1 MSTTD
6 TITITGAKEH
16 NLKNI
21 SVEIPKNKLI
31 VFTGI
36 SGSGKS
42 SLAFDTLYAEGQRR
56 YVESL
61 SSYARQFLG
70 VMHKPEVE
78 QIDGLS
84 PAISIDQ
91 KTTSHNPRSTVGT
104 ITEIYDY
111 LRLLFAKVGRPHC
124 QNCGKEIATQS
135 IDQIVAHI
143 LEEIENRVN
152 GTSVRLMIL
161 SPIIRQKKGEFTG
174 LFQTL
179 QKKGYLRVRIDGRLY
194 SMDEDLTLIKTN
206 KHDISALI
214 DRLVISKKQLR
225 DETER
230 KTLKSRISQSV
241 EESLK
246 LADGLVI
253 TSFIEDDSL
262 NFPDNPK
269 EYTDKLFSEKR
280 ACSDCGISVSEIE
293 PRLFSFNSPQG
304 ACETCNGLGAL
315 QKIDISKIIAPS
327 LTLSEGAIIPFA
339 RMMSGDT
346 WWSRLVKTAVE
357 KTGYDFRK
365 TPFEEM
371 DEATKN
377 LLLYGSEKVYRVE
390 GENRFGR
397 QTVIHEQFEGFVK
410 NLERRYNET
419 DSDFI
424 RKEIAA
430 YMHKQTC
437 PDCNGA
443 RLKPEALSVY
453 IDNQNIA
460 QVSKLPIKKA
470 LSWVESLSSNK
481 DLSQKEKL
489 IGQTILK
496 EIITRLSFLSS
507 VGLNY
512 LNLSRE
518 ASTLAGGEA
527 QRIRLASQIGTGL
540 TGVLYILDEPTI
552 GLHQRDNHQLIQTL
566 KELQLKGNTVIVVE
580 HDRDVMLAA
589 DYILDIGPK
598 AGVLGGEIVAKGTP
612 AEILANKNSL
622 TGKYLSR
629 KKDVIRK
636 KGGKNSGTKYNSG
649 KNSGDDSERRIVDED
664 APIKKSS
671 IRITGANHH
680 NLKDLDVE
688 FPLGKLTCITGI
700 SGSGK
705 STLLHDTLYTHLAT
719 HLEKSIKTIAGDIK
733 TITVPDEVRRVSLI
747 DQSPIGKTPRS
758 NPATY
763 TKIFDYIRKIFANT
777 RDAQVRGFNA
787 GRFSFNVKSGRCETC
802 QGDGQIK
809 IEMQFLPDVY
819 VTCDVCNG
827 KRYSEETLE
836 VAYKNKNI
844 SQVLDMTIDEAADF
858 FKSQSTIA
866 KKIQTLQD
874 VGLGYIKL
882 GQPAPT
888 LSGGE
893 AQRVKLAK
901 ELSTKT
907 LDHVVYLLDEPTT
920 GLHFEDVKKL
930 LEVLSQLVDQ
940 NNTVILIEHNL
951 DVIKNSDWIIDL
963 GPEGGEGGG
972 EIIAV
977 GTPHNIANNKNSIT
991 GEYLKKELE
1000 ESGLNLKD

>member
-1 MSTTD
+1 MSTRD
-6 TITITGAKEH
+6 TITITGAREH
-16 NLKNI
+16 NLKDI
-21 SVEIPKNKLI
+21 TVEIPKNKLI

-70 VMHKPEVE
+70 VMHKPDVD
-78 QIDGLS
+78 QIEGLS

-111 LRLLFAKVGRPHC
+111 LRLLFARVGRPHC
-124 QNCGKEIATQS
+124 ANCGQEVSTQS
-135 IDQIVAHI
+135 IDQIVSRVIH
-143 LEEIENRVN
+143 EVEQRVN
-152 GTSVRLMIL
+152 GSAVRMMIL
-161 SPIIRQKKGEFTG
+161 SPVVRQKKGEFSG
-174 LFQTL
+174 LFETL
-179 QKKGYLRVRIDGRLY
+179 QKKGYLRARIDGRFY
-194 SMDEDLTLIKTN
+194 SLDDDLTLIKTN
-206 KHDISALI
+206 KHDISAVV
-214 DRLVISKKQLR
+214 DRLVVNKKQLR
-225 DETER
+225 NEKER
-230 KTLKSRISQSV
+230 KILRTRISQSI

-246 LADGLVI
+246 LANGLAI
-253 TSFIEDDSL
+253 ASFIEDDSL
-262 NFPDNPK
+262 EFPDNPK
-269 EYTDKLFSEKR
+269 NYSDKLFSEKR
-280 ACSDCGISVSEIE
+280 ACTDCGISISEIE

-315 QKIDISKIIAPS
+315 QKINVEKIVAPS

-339 RMMSGDT
+339 RMMSNDT
-346 WWSRLVKTAVE
+346 WWSRLVRAAIE
-357 KTGYDFRK
+357 DAGYDFRK
-365 TPFEEM
+365 TPYEEM
-371 DEATKN
+371 SAEAQN
-377 LLLYGSEKVYRVE
+377 LLLFGSDKVYRVE

-410 NLERRYNET
+410 NLERRFQET

-424 RKEIAA
+424 RKEIGQ
-430 YMHKQTC
+430 YMHKQIC
-437 PDCNGA
+437 PDCDGT
-443 RLKPEALSVY
+443 RLKPEALNVF
-453 IDNQNIA
+453 IDNKNIA
-460 QVSKLPIKKA
+460 EITQLPIKKA
-470 LSWVESLSSNK
+470 LEWGTHLSENSSLSK
-481 DLSQKEKL
+481 KEKI
-489 IGQTILK
+489 IGESILK
-496 EIITRLSFLSS
+496 EIVSRLSFLSS

-552 GLHQRDNHQLIQTL
+552 GLHQRDNHQLIETL
-566 KELQLKGNTVIVVE
+566 KELQTKGNTVIVVE
-580 HDRDVMLAA
+580 HDRDVMMAA
-589 DYILDIGPK
+589 DHVLDIGPR
-598 AGVLGGEIVAKGTP
+598 AGILGGEIVAQGSP
-612 AEILANKNSL
+612 QDIIDNKKSL
-622 TGKYLSR
+622 TGKYLAR
-629 KKDVIRK
+629 KKDVIRN
-636 KGGKNSGTKYNSG
+636 KNT
-649 KNSGDDSERRIVDED
+649 ERKLVDLD
-664 APIKKSS
+664 APIKKSD
-671 IRITGANHH
+671 IKITGATHY
-680 NLKDLDVE
+680 NLKNLDVD

-705 STLLHDTLYTHLAT
+705 STLLHDTLYTHLAK
-719 HLEKSIKTIAGDIK
+719 HLGKSVRRIPGPINS
-733 TITVPDEVRRVSLI
+733 ITVPDEVKRVSLI

-777 RDAQVRGFNA
+777 RDSQVRGFKA
-787 GRFSFNVKSGRCETC
+787 GRFSFNVKGGRCETC

-819 VTCDVCNG
+819 VTCDVCDG
-827 KRYSEETLE
+827 KRYNEETLE
-836 VAYKNKNI
+836 VIYKNKNI
-844 SQVLDMTIDEAADF
+844 AQVLDMTVDEAADF
-858 FKSQSTIA
+858 FKSQSTIS
-866 KKIQTLQD
+866 KKITTMQE

-901 ELSTKT
+901 ELSTRT
-907 LDHVVYLLDEPTT
+907 FDHVVYLLDEPTT
-920 GLHFEDVKKL
+920 GLHFEDVKNL
-930 LEVLSQLVDQ
+930 LEVLSQLVAQ

-951 DVIKNSDWIIDL
+951 DIVKNADWIIDL

-972 EIIAV
+972 EVVAT
-977 GTPHNIANNKNSIT
+977 GTPQNIASNKNSIT
-991 GEYLKKELE
+991 GIYLKEELNKT
-1000 ESGLNLKD
+1000 GL